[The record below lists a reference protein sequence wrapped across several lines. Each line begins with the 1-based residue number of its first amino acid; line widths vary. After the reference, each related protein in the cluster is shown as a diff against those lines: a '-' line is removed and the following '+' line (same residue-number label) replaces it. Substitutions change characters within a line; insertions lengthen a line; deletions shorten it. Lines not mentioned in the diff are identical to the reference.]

1 MIIQNAIMI
10 VEDWPEVSFLVSVH
24 VHDYQSHTFHDGTSV
39 AVDGGHD
46 YIRRCYPPKMKGY
59 GTKYM
64 DYSLDD
70 QEPFDTIKHK
80 LLWGTRGKDGFQP
93 LKWVRLID
101 CDAKHLQAIL
111 DYPYTVGKQLHPIYK
126 EVIKDILVNNK
137 KVAPAPPRQRRYIHK
152 AARPKYHYM
161 NPTVC
166 SNLNMSDVDAQKH
179 SRTRWTNVTCP
190 ECLKKRKHN
199 DF

>member
-1 MIIQNAIMI
+1 MIIQNAVMI
-10 VEDWPEVSFLVSVH
+10 VEDWPKYSFLVSSH
-24 VHDYQSHTFHDGTSV
+24 VHDFQTHEFHDGTSV
-39 AVDGGHD
+39 SVDGGHD
-46 YIRRCYPPKMKGY
+46 YIRRCYPQNYAGY

-64 DYSLDD
+64 EYSLDD
-70 QEPFDTIKHK
+70 TEPFSVIKQK

-101 CDAKHLQAIL
+101 CDADHLQAIL
-111 DYPYTVGKQLHPIYK
+111 DYPYTVNKRLSPLYK
-126 EVIKDILVNNK
+126 EVIKDILANDKHVVVK
-137 KVAPAPPRQRRYIHK
+137 PPKRFIHK
-152 AARPKYHYM
+152 AARPKYHFM

-166 SNLNMSDVDAQKH
+166 ANMNLSDADAHKY

-190 ECLKKRKHN
+190 DCLKKRKHN